1 MAGVQLCHI
10 QIGKRMDRFVIGKG
24 IVTRTFLLML
34 CGVFMLGVV
43 AYQNKPTAESSEQQ
57 QEDTKAKQ
65 LLQGIWINADSEDPA
80 FRVQGDT
87 IYYPDSTSIPVRFQ
101 IFADTLVLHGVN
113 DVRYAIVK
121 QLPHVFEFRNQNGD
135 IVRLVKSDDEEE
147 MLQFDKGEPVAINQ
161 NQLIKR
167 DTVFTVEGRRY
178 HCYVQVNPTTYKV
191 IKTTYND
198 EGVQV
203 GNVYFDNIIN
213 LAVFQGA
220 QRVFSS
226 DFHKNDFAKHVPAD
240 FLKRSILSDM
250 LFSHVDADGIHYN
263 ALICEPDSPS
273 SYAVDVQVAFN
284 GKVTFK

>member
-1 MAGVQLCHI
+1 MVSSVWVILI
-10 QIGKRMDRFVIGKG
+10 WVSFMIG
-24 IVTRTFLLML
+24 L
-34 CGVFMLGVV
+34 V
-43 AYQNKPTAESSEQQ
+43 ACQNKPAAEADADR

-65 LLQGIWINADSEDPA
+65 MLQGVWINADSEDPA
-80 FRVQGDT
+80 IRVQGDT
-87 IYYPDSTSIPVRFQ
+87 IFYPDSTSIPVRFQ
-101 IFADTLVLHGVN
+101 IFGDTLVLHGAS

-121 QLPHVFEFRNQNGD
+121 QMPHVFEFRNQNGD
-135 IVRLVKSDDEEE
+135 IIRLVKSDDEEE
-147 MLQFDKGEPVAINQ
+147 MMEFEKSEPAAINQ
-161 NQLIKR
+161 NRLIKR
-167 DTVFTVEGRRY
+167 DTIFNVDGRRY

-203 GNVYFDNIIN
+203 GNVYYDNIIN

-240 FLKRSILSDM
+240 FLKNSILSDM
-250 LFSHVDADGIHYN
+250 VFSHVDAEGIHYT

-273 SYAVDVQVAFN
+273 SYAVDVLVAFN
-284 GKVTFK
+284 GKVTFNKKAEER

>member
-1 MAGVQLCHI
+1 
-10 QIGKRMDRFVIGKG
+10 
-24 IVTRTFLLML
+24 
-34 CGVFMLGVV
+34 
-43 AYQNKPTAESSEQQ
+43 
-57 QEDTKAKQ
+57 
-65 LLQGIWINADSEDPA
+65 
-80 FRVQGDT
+80 
-87 IYYPDSTSIPVRFQ
+87 
-101 IFADTLVLHGVN
+101 
-113 DVRYAIVK
+113 
-121 QLPHVFEFRNQNGD
+121 
-135 IVRLVKSDDEEE
+135 
-147 MLQFDKGEPVAINQ
+147 
-161 NQLIKR
+161 
-167 DTVFTVEGRRY
+167 
-178 HCYVQVNPTTYKV
+178 VQVNPTTYKV